1 MAFVLK
7 FSQHGNVKASTS
19 DNVLKRTSDSKD
31 RKEGVGG

>member
-1 MAFVLK
+1 MAFILK

-19 DNVLKRTSDSKD
+19 DHILKRTSGSKD

>member
-7 FSQHGNVKASTS
+7 FSQHGNVEASTS
-19 DNVLKRTSDSKD
+19 DNTLKRGNGSKA

>member
-7 FSQHGNVKASTS
+7 FSQHGNVEASPS
-19 DNVLKRTSDSKD
+19 DNTLKRGNGSKA